1 MKTSVAIVARFIHC
15 ITRGVSVGVFTQ
27 NEPHRLVSW
36 AVQDAYGRSIH
47 HLYTLEEYRRRGL
60 ASTVVKE
67 MCRKILDQGEEPYA
81 MIGIG
86 NNRSETLF
94 KKLGFVESK
103 DVLCFL
109 KHVNC

>member
-15 ITRGVSVGVFTQ
+15 ITHGVSVGVFTR

-47 HLYTLEEYRRRGL
+47 HLYTLEDYRRRGL

-67 MCRKILDQGEEPYA
+67 MCKKILDQGTICYDRYWKQSLRNFVQ
-81 MIGIG
+81 GIG
-86 NNRSETLF
+86 
-94 KKLGFVESK
+94 
-103 DVLCFL
+103 LC
-109 KHVNC
+109 